1 MRPSA
6 NEHLQFPSRKGLTD
20 RFGAVIRFNHPSLV
34 IEEFVVKKLSAHI
47 NPPAR
52 EGGQL
57 SSRQWSYLTCNV
69 ACMRGDRFGTATGGV
84 V

>member
-1 MRPSA
+1 
-6 NEHLQFPSRKGLTD
+6 LQFPSRKGLTD

-34 IEEFVVKKLSAHI
+34 IEDFAVKKLSAHI

-57 SSRQWSYLTCNV
+57 SSGQWSYLACTA
-69 ACMRGDRFGTATGGV
+69 ACMRGDRFGTATGGFV
-84 V
+84 Y